1 MIEYVVGPALA
12 VLISL
17 KVGKFAGDKQAKR
30 TDELLVRIEKLE
42 QSIEARDKE
51 IVRKMLITVTP
62 MAKAIKELQ
71 ETLGI
76 Q

>member
-1 MIEYVVGPALA
+1 MIEYVVGPAVA

-17 KVGKFAGDKQAKR
+17 KVGKFTVDRQAKR

-42 QSIEARDKE
+42 QTIEARDKE
-51 IVRKMLITVTP
+51 TVKKMLITVTP
-62 MAKAIKELQ
+62 MAKAIKQLQ
-71 ETLGI
+71 ETVGI

>member
-17 KVGKFAGDKQAKR
+17 KVGKFSSDKQAKR

>member
-17 KVGKFAGDKQAKR
+17 KVGKFAVDKQTKR
-30 TDELLVRIEKLE
+30 TDELLVRIERLE
-42 QSIEARDKE
+42 QSIEVRDKE
-51 IVRKMLITVTP
+51 IAKKMLITLTP
-62 MAKAIKELQ
+62 MAKAIKTVQ